1 MLCLSFASPA
11 NILLKVYFFAWLS
24 SLLCRCILRD
34 FEIRP
39 QVFVVSPSC
48 LTRMLFPSRY
58 LAVATPGL
66 RHCPFVGHE
75 PAPPPPPAAAAPPSP
90 PPPPKPTVLRR
101 GRNLPRC
108 PPPAASGTAHRLAQ
122 SVHPVTGRLCV
133 ASPLFYVVG
142 FIARCVTRQWPN
154 LALWQVTKKR
164 VSANKKNQ
172 ETQEFYNAAQ
182 AAARNQSQRGQHA
195 PASQSQAQK
204 EKVVQEHQQHTTS
217 SSPTPGD
224 AVAATAAAMCTP
236 PRQNMPA
243 TGHTPGSASKRKHRK
258 LAVNFE
264 AAKVSE

>member
-1 MLCLSFASPA
+1 ML
-11 NILLKVYFFAWLS
+11 Y
-24 SLLCRCILRD
+24 
-34 FEIRP
+34 
-39 QVFVVSPSC
+39 
-48 LTRMLFPSRY
+48 PSRY

-66 RHCPFVGHE
+66 RPCPFVGNE
-75 PAPPPPPAAAAPPSP
+75 PTPSPPPAAAAPPS

-108 PPPAASGTAHRLAQ
+108 SPPAASRTAHWFAQ

-133 ASPLFYVVG
+133 APPVLYVVG
-142 FIARCVTRQWPN
+142 CIARSVTRQWTSLP
-154 LALWQVTKKR
+154 LRQVTKKR

-182 AAARNQSQRGQHA
+182 VAARHQSQRGQHP
-195 PASQSQAQK
+195 PAGQSQAQK
-204 EKVVQEHQQHTTS
+204 DKVAQEHATNSNTTS

-224 AVAATAAAMCTP
+224 AVAATTAVTCTP

>member
-1 MLCLSFASPA
+1 
-11 NILLKVYFFAWLS
+11 
-24 SLLCRCILRD
+24 
-34 FEIRP
+34 
-39 QVFVVSPSC
+39 
-48 LTRMLFPSRY
+48 MLFPSRH
-58 LAVATPGL
+58 LAVAPAGL
-66 RHCPFVGHE
+66 RHCPFVGNE
-75 PAPPPPPAAAAPPSP
+75 PTPPPPPAAAPPSP

-101 GRNLPRC
+101 GGNIPRC
-108 PPPAASGTAHRLAQ
+108 SPPAASRTAHWLAQ

-133 ASPLFYVVG
+133 ASPVLYVVG
-142 FIARCVTRQWPN
+142 FIACSATRQWTN
-154 LALWQVTKKR
+154 LALRQVTKKR

-182 AAARNQSQRGQHA
+182 AAARHQSQRGQHP

-204 EKVVQEHQQHTTS
+204 DKVVQEHQQHATNSNTTS

-224 AVAATAAAMCTP
+224 AVAATTAAMCTP
-236 PRQNMPA
+236 PRQSMPA